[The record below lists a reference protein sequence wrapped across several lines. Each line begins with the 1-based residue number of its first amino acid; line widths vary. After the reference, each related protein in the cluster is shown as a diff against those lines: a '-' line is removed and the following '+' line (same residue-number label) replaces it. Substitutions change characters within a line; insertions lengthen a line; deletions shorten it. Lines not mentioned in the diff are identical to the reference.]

1 MNTSS
6 RFAVAVH
13 VLSLL
18 ATTSGPVSSVLIGG
32 SVNTN
37 PVLIRRILGQL
48 GRAGLTQSV
57 RGAAGGT
64 LLARAP
70 AQINLLDV
78 YRAVEEPGVLA
89 LHRSDPNPACEVGR
103 NITRVLGGVFD
114 RAQDAV
120 ERVIESMTLQ
130 DILRQLKVKQATS

>member
-18 ATTSGPVSSVLIGG
+18 ATTQGPVSSVHIAG

-48 GRAGLTQSV
+48 GRAGFTQSL
-57 RGAAGGT
+57 RGATGGT

-70 AQINLLDV
+70 AEINLLDV
-78 YRAVEEPGVLA
+78 YRAVEEPGVLG

-120 ERVIESMTLQ
+120 ERVIESMTLH
-130 DILRQLKVKQATS
+130 DIVRQLKVKQATR

>member
-1 MNTSS
+1 MNSSS

-18 ATTSGPVSSVLIGG
+18 ATAPGPVSSVMIAG

-37 PVLIRRILGQL
+37 PVLIRRLLGQL
-48 GRAGLTQSV
+48 GRAGLTRSL
-57 RGAAGGT
+57 RGAAGGA

-70 AQINLLDV
+70 AKINLLDV

-89 LHRSDPNPACEVGR
+89 LHRSDPNPACDVGR
-103 NITRVLGGVFD
+103 SITRVLGSVFD

-120 ERVIESMTLQ
+120 ERVLESMTLQ
-130 DILRQLKVKQATS
+130 DILRQLKVKQAA

>member
-18 ATTSGPVSSVLIGG
+18 ATTPGTVSSTLIAG

-48 GRAGLTQSV
+48 NRAGMTQSV
-57 RGAAGGT
+57 RGTAGGA
-64 LLARAP
+64 LLAKSP
-70 AQINLLDV
+70 GEINLLDV
-78 YRAVEEPGVLA
+78 YRAVEEPGVLG
-89 LHRSDPNPACEVGR
+89 LHRSDPNPDCDVGR
-103 NITRVLGGVFD
+103 NITRVLGGLFD

-130 DILRQLKVKQATS
+130 DVLRQLKVKQAHR

>member
-18 ATTSGPVSSVLIGG
+18 ATTEGTVSSTLIAG

-48 GRAGLTQSV
+48 GKAGMTQSV
-57 RGAAGGT
+57 RGTAGGS
-64 LLARAP
+64 LLAKAP
-70 AQINLLDV
+70 AEINLLDV

-89 LHRSDPNPACEVGR
+89 LHRSDPNPACDVGR

-130 DILRQLKVKQATS
+130 DILRQLKVKQAHH

>member
-18 ATTSGPVSSVLIGG
+18 ATTPGPVSSVHIAG

-48 GRAGLTQSV
+48 GRAGFTQSF
-57 RGAAGGT
+57 RGATGGT
-64 LLARAP
+64 LLARTP
-70 AQINLLDV
+70 AEINLLDV
-78 YRAVEEPGVLA
+78 YRAVEEPGVLG
-89 LHRSDPNPACEVGR
+89 LHRSDPNPDCEVGR

-120 ERVIESMTLQ
+120 ERVIESMTLH
-130 DILRQLKVKQATS
+130 DIVRQLRVKQATR

>member
-18 ATTSGPVSSVLIGG
+18 ATTPGPVSSVYIAG

-48 GRAGLTQSV
+48 RRAGLTQSV
-57 RGAAGGT
+57 RGTAGGT

-70 AQINLLDV
+70 EQISLLDV

-89 LHRSDPNPACEVGR
+89 LHRNDPNPDCAVGR
-103 NITRVLGGVFD
+103 NITRVLGGVLD
-114 RAQDAV
+114 QAQDAV
-120 ERVIESMTLQ
+120 DRVFEAMTLH
-130 DILRQLKVKQATS
+130 DILRQLKVKQAA

>member
-18 ATTSGPVSSVLIGG
+18 ATTEGTVSSTLIAG

-48 GRAGLTQSV
+48 GKAGMTQSV
-57 RGAAGGT
+57 RGTAGGS
-64 LLARAP
+64 LLAKAP
-70 AQINLLDV
+70 VEINLLDV

-89 LHRSDPNPACEVGR
+89 LHRSDPNPACDVGR

-130 DILRQLKVKQATS
+130 DILRQLKVKQAHH

>member
-18 ATTSGPVSSVLIGG
+18 ATTQGPVSSVHIAG

-48 GRAGLTQSV
+48 GRAGFTQSL
-57 RGAAGGT
+57 RGATGGT

-70 AQINLLDV
+70 GEINLLDV
-78 YRAVEEPGVLA
+78 YRAVEEPGVLS

-120 ERVIESMTLQ
+120 ERVIESMTLH
-130 DILRQLKVKQATS
+130 DIVRQLKVKQATR